1 MRRAKSESKRPLK
14 APIARAVVRDT
25 PERLAAL
32 EPARVDLSAAAYIAS
47 LVFEPGESFAVS
59 VEFAEPEPAL
69 SEPAS

>member
-1 MRRAKSESKRPLK
+1 VRRAKSEAKRPLK

-25 PERLAAL
+25 VERLALL
-32 EPARVDLSAAAYIAS
+32 EAARVDLSSAAYIQT
-47 LVFEPGESFAVS
+47 LVFEPAESFAVS